1 MKRSTFVPMFSYFG
15 AKWQNAWRYPKPEH
29 RTIVEP
35 FAGAAGYATNY
46 FRRKVVLVEKSP
58 IIAGVWRW
66 LLKATPK
73 EILGL
78 PLFDAGQLISDVP
91 GLTPEQ
97 RAFLGFRCG
106 RGSQS
111 PRDKVSPWGAKNGP
125 AGAWTDHARMVLAAQ
140 IPLISHWTIIE
151 GDYWKVPMGSGFEAT
166 WFIDPPYQ
174 KEGFRYLESSKKLD
188 FVALGEWC
196 RERRGLTI
204 ACEQEGADWLPFVP
218 LYDMRGTSAVANA
231 KNGRAKKT
239 TTTEVVWVNR
249 TS

>member
-1 MKRSTFVPMFSYFG
+1 MKRCTFLPLFSYFG
-15 AKWQNAWRYPKPEH
+15 AKWANAWRYPKPEH
-29 RTIVEP
+29 ETIVEP

-58 IIAGVWRW
+58 VIAGVWAW
-66 LLKATPK
+66 LLKATPA
-73 EILGL
+73 EIMRL
-78 PLFDAGQLISDVP
+78 PLLDAGQLISDVP

-111 PRDKVSPWGAKNGP
+111 PRDKVSPWGAQDGA
-125 AGAWTDHARMVLAAQ
+125 AGAWTAHARLVLAAQ
-140 IPLISHWTIIE
+140 VPCIKHWRIVE
-151 GDYWKVPMGSGFEAT
+151 GDYWKARDIKAT
-166 WFIDPPYQ
+166 WFVDPPYQ
-174 KEGFRYLESSKKLD
+174 KEGFRYMESSKKLD

-196 RERRGLTI
+196 RERKGLTI
-204 ACEQEGADWLPFVP
+204 ACEQEGADWLPFSP

-239 TTTEVVWVNR
+239 TTTEVVWVER
-249 TS
+249 SA